1 MNKAAIASLLAL
13 SAFTVAPALVSHQG
27 AAYAQAPAGQVQ
39 MDAAEFADYDNAM
52 NKQTTPQTQAPALE
66 AYLAKYPKSSVRTDV
81 LQRIMLDY
89 SQFDPAK
96 ALTAADNFLAVAPTN
111 LQAYV
116 IEVAYRK
123 QMAEDPKTDAAAK
136 TADLDAAASY
146 AKKGLEATKA
156 PAPAGVTADQQK
168 AIVAFAT
175 PTFYSAIGEA
185 ALNNK
190 DSAGAIAAYT
200 SELAS
205 MKPEALSQPAA
216 LQEAFY
222 LAQAYRVAT
231 PPDYINC
238 TFYATRAAALAP
250 DQFKAQLQPLADY
263 CYKKFHGSKD
273 GYDAIVAIAKS
284 NATPPADFNT
294 KITPAPTDADQANAL
309 MASTK
314 DDEIAKLATGD
325 KEYVLQYASAANAE
339 KVWNAMKGKAVQIP
353 GALVIE
359 SSPTSVKVAVSEG
372 AVQDKKA
379 DFTFNLKPL
388 VAPEEPKA
396 KTPAALAAYKKAK
409 AAYDKEV
416 ADDAAAVAVGK
427 TVTLSGTY
435 DSYTPNPMMIIMND
449 GEITL
454 PKAAPAPKAPVHA
467 APHRK

>member
-27 AAYAQAPAGQVQ
+27 AAFAQAPAGQVQ

-52 NKQTTPQTQAPALE
+52 NKMTTPQTQAPALE
-66 AYLAKYPKSSVRTDV
+66 AYLTKYPKSTVRTDI

-89 SQFDPAK
+89 SQFDPTK

-123 QMAEDPKTDAAAK
+123 QMAEDPKTDAAIK
-136 TADLDAAASY
+136 QTQLDSAAAY
-146 AKKGLEATKA
+146 AKKGLAATSA
-156 PAPAGVTADQQK
+156 PPPTGVTADQQK

-205 MKPEALSQPAA
+205 IKPDQLSQPAS

-222 LAQAYRVAT
+222 LAQAYRIAT
-231 PPDYINC
+231 PADYINC

-250 DQFKAQLQPLADY
+250 DQFKAQLQPLADF

-273 GYDAIVAIAKS
+273 GYDAIVAIAKA

-309 MASTK
+309 MATTK

-325 KEYVLQYASAANAE
+325 KEYVLQYASAANAA
-339 KVWNAMKGKAVQIP
+339 KVWDAMKGKAVQIP

-359 SSPTSVKVAVSEG
+359 STDKVVKVAVSEG
-372 AVQDKKA
+372 SVQDKKA

-396 KTPAALAAYKKAK
+396 KTPVALAAYKKAK

-416 ADDAAAVAVGK
+416 ADDAAAIAVNK

-435 DSYTPNPMMIIMND
+435 DSYTPNPMIIIMNE

-454 PKAAPAPKAPVHA
+454 PKAAPAAKAPVHA
-467 APHRK
+467 APRRK